1 MKIVFA
7 SILVQVA
14 LMKLVPTPE
23 NKNAMEQKSIAG
35 SGQAK
40 D

>member
-1 MKIVFA
+1 
-7 SILVQVA
+7 
-14 LMKLVPTPE
+14 MKLVLAPE

-40 D
+40 NWAATGTKS

>member
-1 MKIVFA
+1 
-7 SILVQVA
+7 
-14 LMKLVPTPE
+14 MKLVPTPE